1 VVRQR
6 HPFDRVSDDMSMSIE
21 EQPLIPDD
29 PKVLALAEAI
39 GAQLRKP
46 PHDEVRAQH
55 VQRAAAAVGSATVD
69 AGGDRAPAGVLAT
82 PTGTSRPGRRRALRR
97 LVPVSALSLLAVVA
111 LVTTFTQPSR
121 DLPVIALGGGG
132 VGAPMGGDA
141 AMSREAGAASDAPM
155 TSMMWIAIDYEFI
168 LEDGARLAAGTGPA
182 WRFVA
187 PSDRI
192 GLAERLASRLGLPTA
207 VPSEW
212 DPATLV
218 SQTTDGASFALMPNG
233 EWYFSAAPD
242 PRLEWR
248 CPEFVPPA
256 PPAEGEIT
264 TLPSFECEP
273 PPPAV
278 GVPTASQAEALATA
292 LFAGLGITGIR
303 FQDTYVD
310 DWSASVWGLIGV
322 EGAPRDVGQY
332 FGAGF
337 GANGSLRY
345 ANGTFARPVRLGD
358 YPTVGTEV
366 ALERLRVQMDPD
378 AGGAIARPYPA
389 PADIEPGRSDGS
401 TPAPDAAMEREQV
414 TVRLVAADLI
424 VQYAWTREGEMV
436 LVPHY
441 RFRDADGGEWWVL
454 AIADRYLEG

>member
-1 VVRQR
+1 
-6 HPFDRVSDDMSMSIE
+6 MSID
-21 EQPLIPDD
+21 EQRPTAED
-29 PKVLALAEAI
+29 PRAIALAQAI
-39 GAQLRKP
+39 GAQLRRP
-46 PHDEVRAQH
+46 PHDDVRAQH
-55 VQRAAAAVGSATVD
+55 VQRAAAAVSSATGD
-69 AGGDRAPAGVLAT
+69 ARDDRAPAGVLAA
-82 PTGTSRPGRRRALRR
+82 PPGTSRPGRRRALRR
-97 LVPVSALSLLAVVA
+97 LVPVSALALLAVVA
-111 LVTTFTQPSR
+111 LATTLTQPSR

-132 VGAPMGGDA
+132 VGAAMGGDA
-141 AMSREAGAASDAPM
+141 AMSREAAAASDAPM
-155 TSMMWIAIDYEFI
+155 TSMMWIAVDYEFI

-187 PSDRI
+187 PSDRT
-192 GLAERLASRLGLPTA
+192 GLAERLVSRFGLPTA

-212 DPATLV
+212 DPAALV
-218 SQTTDGASFALMPNG
+218 SQTADGASFALMPDG

-248 CPEFVPPA
+248 CPEFVPQA
-256 PPAEGEIT
+256 PPAEGGIT
-264 TLPSFECEP
+264 ILPSIECEP

-292 LFAGLGITGIR
+292 LFAELGITGIR

-337 GANGSLRY
+337 GANGDLRY

-389 PADIEPGRSDGS
+389 PADIEPDLSDGR
-401 TPAPDAAMEREQV
+401 APMGEVPVERERI

-424 VQYAWTREGEMV
+424 VQHAWTREGELV